1 MIIYKVDK
9 SSCISN
15 FIIYVTWISSGIISR
30 MFSPIAILYVLI
42 HYIKTGGPYSGPI
55 SLICEFIDTL
65 QFYISVSNM

>member
-9 SSCISN
+9 SSCISY

-30 MFSPIAILYVLI
+30 MFTTIAILYVLI
-42 HYIKTGGPYSGPI
+42 HYIKTDAPYSGPI
-55 SLICEFIDTL
+55 SLICEFIGIL